1 MKGLGIQYTLQSVI
15 FFFPTKPYGMKH
27 HPLALQLVAETPVHG
42 PLGYVPEPNPNL
54 YPDPES
60 VA

>member
-1 MKGLGIQYTLQSVI
+1 MKGLRIQYTLQSVI
-15 FFFPTKPYGMKH
+15 CFFPTRPYVMKPH
-27 HPLALQLVAETPVHG
+27 LLVLQLVAETPAHG
-42 PLGYVPEPNPNL
+42 PLGSFPEPNPNL